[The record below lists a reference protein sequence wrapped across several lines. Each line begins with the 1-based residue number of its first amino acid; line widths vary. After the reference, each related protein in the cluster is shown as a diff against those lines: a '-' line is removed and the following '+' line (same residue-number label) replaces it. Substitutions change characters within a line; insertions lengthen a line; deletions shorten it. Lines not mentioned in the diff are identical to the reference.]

1 MDESRRTPRR
11 AELIAVGVIALIALV
26 PRLVLAVTA
35 PPVTPVYDMAD
46 YWNRAV
52 YIAGHVS
59 LYPNSYRMPGY
70 PAVLAL
76 AFVLNAGP
84 SLLTVRVFNA
94 VAGSAAA
101 VLTYWLARRTA
112 TRRASLAAALA
123 VALYPSFLIYTTF
136 IATEVVVTVPL
147 VGALIASTYR
157 SHRAAI
163 VAGLCA
169 ALTTLVRP
177 AGIALLPTV
186 FLSFVP
192 TARPNSTRRSALLAP
207 GLVIAAFLL
216 MMTPWWLHNARLH
229 GRFVPL
235 DTSGGMNFAVGNN
248 PFAGGTY
255 RWREFEQVLVRDLPG
270 TDIFSLSGSD
280 RATAMAFRYM
290 RDHPAASVRLLP
302 AKLAALF
309 ALEGREHAF
318 FYSFGFLGQRAPAT
332 VWIWAIAI
340 MVGFPLLIAAALA
353 GLVVRGGISPAVLM
367 PSLIFL
373 SLTLAMH
380 TLTFGDP
387 RYHLPMVP
395 VLAVLATG
403 MARWR
408 NGVSP
413 LRLALA
419 GAALALLAIAWWTQF
434 ALYWSV
440 LVKLAAPGGWVS
452 QLAYDDLL

>member
-1 MDESRRTPRR
+1 MDESIHTPWR
-11 AELIAVGVIALIALV
+11 AELIAAGAIGVITLL

-35 PPVTPVYDMAD
+35 PAVIPVYDMAD
-46 YWNRAV
+46 YWNRAI
-52 YIAGHVS
+52 YIAEHAA

-70 PAVLAL
+70 PAALAL
-76 AFVLNAGP
+76 AFAFSAGP
-84 SLLTVRVFNA
+84 SLLAVRVFNA
-94 VAGSAAA
+94 VAGTAAA

-112 TRRASLAAALA
+112 SRRASLAAALA

-136 IATEVVVTVPL
+136 IASEVVVTVPL
-147 VGALIASTYR
+147 VAALIASTYR

-169 ALTTLVRP
+169 ALTALVRP
-177 AGIALLPTV
+177 AGIALLPAV
-186 FLSFVP
+186 FFSFVR
-192 TARPNSTRRSALLAP
+192 TARLNSTRRSPLLGP
-207 GLVIAAFLL
+207 GLVVAAFLL
-216 MMTPWWLHNARLH
+216 TMTPWWLHNARLH

-290 RDHPAASVRLLP
+290 RDHPDASVRLLP

-318 FYSFGFLGQRAPAT
+318 FYSFGFLGQRTRAT

-340 MVGFPLLIAAALA
+340 MVSFPLLIAAALA

-408 NGVSP
+408 NGISP

-419 GAALALLAIAWWTQF
+419 AVALVLLAIAWGTHLATYWT
-434 ALYWSV
+434 ALV
-440 LVKLAAPGGWVS
+440 RLAAPDGWRS